1 MCGSHIFIL
10 LVRDNYNLTCLD
22 GQAFTTILPLVVFFV
37 GYAYYTVVRVVL
49 QCSALMVQGDV
60 KVANQQE
67 CRGRPPEAFARGDIQ
82 TTNELRSG
90 FAQVV

>member
-1 MCGSHIFIL
+1 MIHSLKVI
-10 LVRDNYNLTCLD
+10 R
-22 GQAFTTILPLVVFFV
+22 LP
-37 GYAYYTVVRVVL
+37 VL
-49 QCSALMVQGDV
+49 IPIQGDV
-60 KVANQQE
+60 QVATKQE

>member
-1 MCGSHIFIL
+1 M
-10 LVRDNYNLTCLD
+10 R
-22 GQAFTTILPLVVFFV
+22 VFAVSQPAVSSGVEEF
-37 GYAYYTVVRVVL
+37 
-49 QCSALMVQGDV
+49 QGDV
-60 KVANQQE
+60 KVAPKQE

>member
-1 MCGSHIFIL
+1 MLKRESFC
-10 LVRDNYNLTCLD
+10 LVSRK
-22 GQAFTTILPLVVFFV
+22 
-37 GYAYYTVVRVVL
+37 
-49 QCSALMVQGDV
+49 QGDV
-60 KVANQQE
+60 KVALEQE